1 MFPWLIALVLS
12 PYSTAVFDLDCYS
25 HRTTTLPVCLFHC
38 TQRFFQPL
46 ITPIYLLYAAGRPF
60 FTQSPWANVSTRTV
74 DRSVS
79 GTHIHL
85 LSRRRFTSTDS
96 YGKNS
101 PRTKEEWTLCLEQAS
116 YGWSALENT
125 DGVVSAV
132 FLWHNRGWSVKTF
145 DVVFIFPSMGW
156 QCRQRPRRI
165 LQPRIRHP
173 RCSSARGT
181 GTPVAPTGDSK
192 RNTLLSAL
200 FWPFHELLRSPFR
213 KTLPLS
219 ARFWPRETFFHRPH
233 SRVLFFGRLQ
243 YRPFLGDFDTVR
255 PRGDLHHNRW
265 PSHFL
270 QRFIFVRSLQ
280 FSPNTVCYG
289 SVLFSVSV

>member
-25 HRTTTLPVCLFHC
+25 HRTTTLPVRLFHC
-38 TQRFFQPL
+38 TERFFQPL

-60 FTQSPWANVSTRTV
+60 FTQSPWANVRTRTV

-219 ARFWPRETFFHRPH
+219 ARFWPSGDFLSQTTFARSFLRETTVP
-233 SRVLFFGRLQ
+233 SFFGRLRRCSTSR
-243 YRPFLGDFDTVR
+243 RPSSQPLTFT
-255 PRGDLHHNRW
+255 
-265 PSHFL
+265 
-270 QRFIFVRSLQ
+270 
-280 FSPNTVCYG
+280 FSPAVYFC
-289 SVLFSVSV
+289 